1 MLPTQPEREGT
12 SFSILPKIM
21 LLRSA
26 LHSVHI
32 EFFVC
37 CFLNRLSFPFFCQ
50 VFFVESI
57 CDDPDVIAAN
67 ILVNDE

>member
-37 CFLNRLSFPFFCQ
+37 CFLNRLSFPFFARCFLWNQ
-50 VFFVESI
+50 YVMTQMSLLLI
-57 CDDPDVIAAN
+57 YW
-67 ILVNDE
+67 